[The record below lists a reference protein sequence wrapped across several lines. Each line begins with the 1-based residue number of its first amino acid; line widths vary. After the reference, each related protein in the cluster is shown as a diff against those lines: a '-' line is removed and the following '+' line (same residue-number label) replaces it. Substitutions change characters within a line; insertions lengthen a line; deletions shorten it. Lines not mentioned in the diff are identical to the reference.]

1 MRSYMFFSANTKVSD
16 YSSQIPSP
24 STSPH
29 NISFLLTHKGEKTI
43 MKKAKRKEIHE
54 DNVARMEHHKN
65 KSLSKHDL
73 KAIKPL
79 TTSQEQMM
87 KSYFSGS
94 SILATGSSGTGKT
107 MLALYLA
114 LNDMLDKQQPY
125 KNINIVRSVVPT
137 REVGYLPGGLEEKI
151 EIYEAPYRDLFSF
164 LFDMP
169 TSYNKFK
176 QFGKVNFMPTSFLR
190 GQTWDDTVVVV
201 DEAQNLNFHEIN
213 TIMTRIGHNSKIIIA
228 GDSNQSDLYKS
239 KHDSSYLDKLS
250 EVLKNNKFFDVIHFN
265 KHDIVRSDFVKSWI
279 KCVEDS

>member
-1 MRSYMFFSANTKVSD
+1 
-16 YSSQIPSP
+16 
-24 STSPH
+24 
-29 NISFLLTHKGEKTI
+29 

-79 TTSQEQMM
+79 TASQEQMM

-228 GDSNQSDLYKS
+228 GDSNQTDLYKS

-250 EVLKNNKFFDVIHFN
+250 EVLKNNKFFDIIHFN